1 MWSLFCNICTT
12 WELTEW
18 PLDSPPLV
26 TAHET
31 PMKGLEQDA
40 QAQDCQQQQHRL
52 CTPWGCEQGG
62 RRGDPGA
69 KGPSTCRLGGAQ
81 APGER
86 PPLSGLCTAS
96 AQPDCSAPPLPR
108 DPTTM
113 ADRPPQ
119 LDSTAANTRR
129 RSGLVGPSCAGA
141 SYTERPPQAAE
152 NAVIPSLGKL
162 LVLLLGHGHQ
172 VQTDTQ
178 ESW

>member
-40 QAQDCQQQQHRL
+40 QAQDCQHQQHRL
-52 CTPWGCEQGG
+52 CTPWAVSKGGGGETRG
-62 RRGDPGA
+62 RRGHPHAGWGA
-69 KGPSTCRLGGAQ
+69 PRLQ
-81 APGER
+81 ER